1 MDTSRVEYLI
11 DRDKE
16 YRLIENLCNGIRQ
29 SFPFINASNT
39 LLLMVSPDYSA
50 TVAMH
55 IAHDLSYD
63 GEMMDILPINVP
75 YPDQDKAP
83 FSAMASEA
91 MSRHMKYTGSEYD
104 YFLLVEA
111 AVIRGSN
118 YQWLTSLIKELYNPK
133 IITAALLENTGS
145 VYKSNVV
152 AEYYNNELQDVTF
165 YYERFNRHWQ

>member
-1 MDTSRVEYLI
+1 MNTNRVEYRI

-16 YRLIENLCNGIRQ
+16 FQLIENLCMDIRQ
-29 SFPFINASNT
+29 LFPFINASNT

-55 IAHDLSYD
+55 VAHELSHD
-63 GEMMDILPINVP
+63 GEMMDILPISVP
-75 YPDQDKAP
+75 YPDQTKEP
-83 FSAMASEA
+83 FITMASEV
-91 MSRHMKYTGSEYD
+91 MRRHIENLHSGYD

-118 YQWLTSLIKELYNPK
+118 YRWLTSLIKELYNPK
-133 IITAALLENTGS
+133 IITAALLENSGS
-145 VYKSNVV
+145 VYKSDVV

>member
-1 MDTSRVEYLI
+1 MSTSRVEYLI

-16 YRLIENLCNGIRQ
+16 YQLIENLCKQ
-29 SFPFINASNT
+29 LHESFPLLNASNT

-55 IAHDLSYD
+55 VAHDLSRE
-63 GEMMDILPINVP
+63 GEMVDILPIHVP
-75 YPDQDKAP
+75 YPDQFKGP
-83 FSAMASEA
+83 FILMARDA
-91 MSRHMKYTGSEYD
+91 ILRHMEANDSAYE

-118 YQWLTSLIKELYNPK
+118 YRWLTELIRELFHPK
-133 IITAALLENTGS
+133 IVTASLLENTGS
-145 VYKSNVV
+145 VYKSDVV
-152 AEYYNNELQDVTF
+152 AEYYDNELQDVTF